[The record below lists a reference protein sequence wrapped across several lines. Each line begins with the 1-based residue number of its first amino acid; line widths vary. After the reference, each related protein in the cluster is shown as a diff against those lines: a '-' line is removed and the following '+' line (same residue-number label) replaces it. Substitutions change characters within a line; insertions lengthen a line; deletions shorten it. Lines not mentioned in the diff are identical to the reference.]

1 MLAVQPG
8 GLDGADEELGAVGTR
23 SGVSHGEDTRAS
35 VPQVEVL
42 VLELLA
48 VDALTTGALDYV
60 SLLCSSEKYRGVAV
74 RCRG

>member
-1 MLAVQPG
+1 MKNWLPLVPLLLLAYALHDVCMSFR
-8 GLDGADEELGAVGTR
+8 TR

-48 VDALTTGALDYV
+48 VDALTTGALCYV
-60 SLLCSSEKYRGVAV
+60 SQPFPIL
-74 RCRG
+74 